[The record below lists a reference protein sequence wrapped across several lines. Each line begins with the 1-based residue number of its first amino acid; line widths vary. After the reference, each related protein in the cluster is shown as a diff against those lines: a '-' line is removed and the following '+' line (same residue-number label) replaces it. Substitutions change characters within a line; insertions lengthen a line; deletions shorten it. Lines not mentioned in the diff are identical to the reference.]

1 MINIMELEKSDLALY
16 LVLLKELDEENNLTL
31 HDGEQLLKKTRQ
43 YPFYKVYKMV
53 LDEMMVGTFSLLIC
67 DSFSHGGKRFAIV
80 ENVVVHPNFHR
91 RGIGKEMMRKA
102 IEIAGLNNCYKLM
115 LSSNEKRKEAHAFYE
130 ALGFQKHGV
139 SYQTEVIQ
147 ND

>member
-1 MINIMELEKSDLALY
+1 MMNIMELEKSDLSFY
-16 LVLLKELDEENNLTL
+16 LVLLKELDEENSLTL
-31 HDGEQLLKKTRQ
+31 HDSEQLLKKTRQ

-53 LDEMMVGTFSLLIC
+53 LDEIMVGTFSLLIC

-80 ENVVVHPNFHR
+80 ENVVVHPDFHR

-102 IEIAGLNNCYKLM
+102 IEIAGLNHCYKLM

-130 ALGFQKHGV
+130 ALGFKKHGI
-139 SYQTEVIQ
+139 SYQTEVIP

>member
-1 MINIMELEKSDLALY
+1 MINIMELEKSDLSLY

-31 HDGEQLLKKTRQ
+31 HDSEELLKKTRQ

-53 LDEMMVGTFSLLIC
+53 LDEIMVGTFSLLIC